1 MTQEEAKKLIDKVN
15 HRIKRI
21 VNDLQLTED
30 EKNQL
35 TEYNIFDHFPIKA
48 ETNSGN
54 ISMSK
59 DVINEVQNNE
69 DLQQKLEDFTTLSS
83 LKAESKARLEK
94 ANVDN
99 ITSSDISIEA
109 VASIKVK
116 YFEAKAKEEEEY
128 DWYEEI
134 KRTVDYIDANMAKAF
149 ASDPALR
156 NTKDKYETVWNEM
169 NHKGKK
175 TYTQITKWV
184 KTMKE
189 IDYEI
194 KEYNRKAK
202 KN

>member
-21 VNDLQLTED
+21 VNNLQLTKD
-30 EKNQL
+30 EKSKL

-59 DVINEVQNNE
+59 EVIAEVQNNE
-69 DLQQKLEDFTTLSS
+69 DLQQKLEDFTTLSN
-83 LKAESKARLEK
+83 LKTESAERLAK

-99 ITSSDISIEA
+99 ITESDIKLEA
-109 VASIKVK
+109 VSAINVK
-116 YFEAKAKEEEEY
+116 YYEAKAKEEDEY

-134 KRTVDYIDANMAKAF
+134 KKTVNYLETDMVREVQSNPD
-149 ASDPALR
+149 LR
-156 NTKDKYETVWNEM
+156 DVKERYESVWNDM

-175 TYTQITKWV
+175 TYTKITKWV
-184 KTMKE
+184 SEMKE
-189 IDYEI
+189 IADEV
-194 KEYNRKAK
+194 KKYNSK
-202 KN
+202 KQ